1 MAKVKKSKR
10 FRQRR
15 EQQRKQREYAA
26 LQRKLEQGPLGAGQI
41 LIEPK
46 GQVKMSEVL
55 EAFVE
60 PYLDA
65 AETDDALQKLFTLA
79 VAAWN
84 AALLPEPK
92 QQAMVDDL
100 IGSQSGLSRRD
111 KKDLR
116 SMIDALIAR
125 KKAHFADYRRAI
137 VQFNLAETRGGDL
150 HLTVASIPGDLDPIP
165 DSETE

>member
-1 MAKVKKSKR
+1 MAKQKKSKR
-10 FRQRR
+10 IRQRR

-26 LQRKLEQGPLGAGQI
+26 LQRKLEQGPLGPGQI

-46 GQVKMSEVL
+46 GQVRMSEVL

-60 PYLDA
+60 PYLDD
-65 AETDDALQKLFTLA
+65 AETDDAFRKLFTLA
-79 VAAWN
+79 AAAWN
-84 AALLPEPK
+84 AALLPQA
-92 QQAMVDDL
+92 QQQTMVDDL
-100 IGSQSGLSRRD
+100 IGSQTGLSRRD

-116 SMIDALIAR
+116 SMLDALIAR

-137 VQFNLAETRGGDL
+137 VEFNLTETGGRF
-150 HLTVASIPGDLDPIP
+150 HLSVASIPRDLDPIP